1 MVAVVEVGHN
11 LPRVDQT
18 VQVGP
23 YCRPHELLQCTGRG
37 GRPERGEEGVR
48 RSISY
53 IMFNQTDL
61 SSDLV
66 SQDVKN
72 FLTSEG
78 CKKKAMA
85 TMFGF
90 EYSQKDNSWC
100 CVTCSGIQM

>member
-1 MVAVVEVGHN
+1 MEVGHN

-61 SSDLV
+61 SSNLV

-78 CKKKAMA
+78 CKKEAMA
-85 TMFGF
+85 AMFGF
-90 EYSQKDNSWC
+90 HQQSHSEKSWC
-100 CVTCSGIQM
+100 CVSCCGIKL